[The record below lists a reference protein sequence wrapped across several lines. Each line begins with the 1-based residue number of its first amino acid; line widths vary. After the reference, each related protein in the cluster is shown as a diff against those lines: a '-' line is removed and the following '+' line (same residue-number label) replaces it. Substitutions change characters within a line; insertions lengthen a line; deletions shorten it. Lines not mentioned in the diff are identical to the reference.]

1 MVSSQMNKDTKEIA
15 FEGYKGGI
23 LDSLKNHQDIS

>member
-1 MVSSQMNKDTKEIA
+1 MVSSQINKDTKEIA

-23 LDSLKNHQDIS
+23 LASLKNHQDIS

>member
-15 FEGYKGGI
+15 YEGYKGRI
-23 LDSLKNHQDIS
+23 LDSLKNQQDIS

>member
-15 FEGYKGGI
+15 FEGYRGGI
-23 LDSLKNHQDIS
+23 LESLKNHQDIS

>member
-1 MVSSQMNKDTKEIA
+1 MVSSQINKDTKEIA

-23 LDSLKNHQDIS
+23 LESLKNHQDIS

>member
-15 FEGYKGGI
+15 FEGYRGGI
-23 LDSLKNHQDIS
+23 LESVKNDQDIS